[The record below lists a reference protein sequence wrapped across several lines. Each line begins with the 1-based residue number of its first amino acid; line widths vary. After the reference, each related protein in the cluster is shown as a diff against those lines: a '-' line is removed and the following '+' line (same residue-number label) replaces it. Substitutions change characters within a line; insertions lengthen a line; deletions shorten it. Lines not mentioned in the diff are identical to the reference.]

1 MKRAVEI
8 IFFASTKK
16 SVSTPVLLVVTLPD
30 KAGRLATD
38 VRAPAFASVGV
49 RSVGVG
55 FGRPRRSFPARGD
68 QVNYYS
74 IRALR
79 LRWTIMSCTD
89 AMVILSKLVS
99 VAFV

>member
-1 MKRAVEI
+1 MAKNEEENGEKGYRGYKMKRAVEI

-49 RSVGVG
+49 RSVGM
-55 FGRPRRSFPARGD
+55 RIINTFPI
-68 QVNYYS
+68 N
-74 IRALR
+74 
-79 LRWTIMSCTD
+79 
-89 AMVILSKLVS
+89 
-99 VAFV
+99 